1 MTRSWYVT
9 FEVPREGTLVKRR
22 NPRLTKT
29 FDTETEAKN
38 FARIKCEEGL
48 VVTAGTVIPHVPRR
62 TIVSTN
68 IHAWLDPAP
77 DDESGHDG
85 NPAQASETDES
96 GRMPPAARS

>member
-29 FDTETEAKN
+29 FDTETEARN

-48 VVTAGTVIPHVPRR
+48 VVTAGTLIPHLPRQA
-62 TIVSTN
+62 IPSTN
-68 IHAWLDPAP
+68 IHSWLDHAP
-77 DDESGHDG
+77 DDETADDG
-85 NPAQASETDES
+85 NPAQANETD
-96 GRMPPAARS
+96 

>member
-9 FEVPREGTLVKRR
+9 FEVPRQGTLVKRR

-48 VVTAGTVIPHVPRR
+48 VVTAGTVIPHLPRR
-62 TIVSTN
+62 TIVSID
-68 IHAWLDPAP
+68 IHAWLDHAS
-77 DDESGHDG
+77 DDESADDG
-85 NPAQASETDES
+85 NPAQADE
-96 GRMPPAARS
+96 AD

>member
-48 VVTAGTVIPHVPRR
+48 VVTAGTVIPHLPRK
-62 TIVSTN
+62 TIASTN
-68 IHAWLDPAP
+68 IHSWLDHAQ
-77 DDESGHDG
+77 DDETADDG
-85 NPAQASETDES
+85 KPAQANETD
-96 GRMPPAARS
+96 